1 MSSVT
6 QGPQALEDVPVPVK
20 LKLAALWTATMFL
33 FAYGDIYTVYRAE
46 KVREI
51 LDGKIA
57 GIEVN
62 QAFLMAASVY
72 VAIPSVMV
80 FLSLVLRPRVSRWT
94 NLAAGRGLR
103 ADDHRFGHRRGMGLL
118 HLPERRG
125 GRARLADR
133 LVRVE
138 LAPPA
143 GNDAV
148 AGVSGALSIAASH
161 AGER

>member
-51 LDGKIA
+51 LGGKLA

-62 QAFLMAASVY
+62 QAFLMAAGVY

-94 NLAAGRGLR
+94 NLAAGAVYALTIIASAIGEGWAYSIFLSVVEV
-103 ADDHRFGHRRGMGLL
+103 ALVLLIVWFAWNWPRR
-118 HLPERRG
+118 
-125 GRARLADR
+125 
-133 LVRVE
+133 
-138 LAPPA
+138 PA
-143 GNDAV
+143 TTPSPV
-148 AGVSGALSIAASH
+148 
-161 AGER
+161 

>member
-1 MSSVT
+1 
-6 QGPQALEDVPVPVK
+6 
-20 LKLAALWTATMFL
+20 
-33 FAYGDIYTVYRAE
+33 VYRAE

-94 NLAAGRGLR
+94 NLAAGAVYGLTII
-103 ADDHRFGHRRGMGLL
+103 ASAIGEGWAYSIFLSVVEVALVAWNWPRR
-118 HLPERRG
+118 
-125 GRARLADR
+125 
-133 LVRVE
+133 
-138 LAPPA
+138 PA
-143 GNDAV
+143 TTPSPV
-148 AGVSGALSIAASH
+148 
-161 AGER
+161 

>member
-6 QGPQALEDVPVPVK
+6 QGPRALEDVPVPVK

-51 LDGKIA
+51 LGGEIA
-57 GIEVN
+57 GIEVT
-62 QAFLMAASVY
+62 QAFLVAASVY

-94 NLAAGRGLR
+94 NLAVGAVYALTIIASAIGEGWAYSILSVVEV
-103 ADDHRFGHRRGMGLL
+103 ALVLLIVWFAWNWPRR
-118 HLPERRG
+118 P
-125 GRARLADR
+125 AT
-133 LVRVE
+133 
-138 LAPPA
+138 APAPA
-143 GNDAV
+143 
-148 AGVSGALSIAASH
+148 
-161 AGER
+161 